1 MKTDHH
7 ALLINCADTIPNGLA
22 PPRRRKVNFYDLRK
36 PNIDA
41 LAQALNTLDWSCVT
55 DLSDVDLAY
64 VMINSSLLLQTL
76 LTQTFLLEL

>member
-1 MKTDHH
+1 MLYSSTV
-7 ALLINCADTIPNGLA
+7 LTPFLVVSPS
-22 PPRRRKVNFYDLRK
+22 RRRKVNFYDLRK

-41 LAQALNTLDWSCVT
+41 LAQTLNTLDWSCVT